1 MGECKGLTLIDRVEL
16 SFDGGQTWVDTNL
29 DTKTNTWSFSVTT
42 PMGSEGTY
50 LLMTRATDKNAR
62 IESSV
67 NPNIDLRYRKKS
79 TVVTFVNPGSDNE

>member
-1 MGECKGLTLIDRVEL
+1 MGECKGQSIIDKVEL

-29 DTKTNTWSFSVTT
+29 DNKTNTWSFSVNT
-42 PMGSEGTY
+42 PVSSEGSF

-62 IESSV
+62 SESSV

>member
-1 MGECKGLTLIDRVEL
+1 MGECKGLAIIDRVEL

-29 DTKTNTWSFSVTT
+29 DSKTNTWSFSLNT

-50 LLMTRATDKNAR
+50 LLMTRATDKSGR

-79 TVVTFVNPGSDNE
+79 TIVTFVNPGSDNE